1 MRFRIARDDFS
12 QILSRLQG
20 FLSKQALR
28 EEIMNGLLLEATED
42 QHLRLSATDLEL
54 FFRGEIPAEVE
65 AAGSLIVDGR
75 QLRGIT
81 RELPE
86 QLVVFETLSGGEE
99 EGEQLQISSGRSRMQ
114 LKTRPGELYPM
125 LPVQLDES
133 KMSEAAAEQLTL
145 VLERTLFSASSE
157 ESRPN
162 LNGLFLT
169 RGEDPGAIR
178 AVSTDGHR
186 LSVVERAVLSGAGA
200 AESLAETGMIV
211 PKKAALELKK
221 LLDGESPLSIAQ
233 DGNYLAL
240 SASDFQVAVRLVD
253 AKFPDYKRVIPKEN
267 PLSYRLSRE
276 SLAAALKRICLVH
289 HEVVLSFE
297 AGQRLTLSSE
307 AEQNSAEEEINLSEG
322 SNAETMK
329 IKFNAKFI
337 QDILSIMGG
346 DEVEFLLKN
355 EELPGIIRELTPDA
369 ARDTFVIMPMI
380 L

>member
-1 MRFRIARDDFS
+1 M
-12 QILSRLQG
+12 
-20 FLSKQALR
+20 
-28 EEIMNGLLLEATED
+28 
-42 QHLRLSATDLEL
+42 
-54 FFRGEIPAEVE
+54 
-65 AAGSLIVDGR
+65 
-75 QLRGIT
+75 
-81 RELPE
+81 
-86 QLVVFETLSGGEE
+86 
-99 EGEQLQISSGRSRMQ
+99 
-114 LKTRPGELYPM
+114 
-125 LPVQLDES
+125 
-133 KMSEAAAEQLTL
+133 LTL

-169 RGEDPGAIR
+169 RGEDPGAVR

-186 LSVVERAVLSGAGA
+186 LSVVERAVLNGAGA
-200 AESLAETGMIV
+200 AESLTETGMIV

-297 AGQRLTLSSE
+297 AGRRLILSSE